1 MEDTAGPGGD
11 CMTTATEL
19 VTVASYE
26 TAVQA
31 DLARGLLE
39 GNGIKAVLSD
49 VQMAT
54 TTPYA
59 YATGGVGLQV
69 LRSDAGRAVEILRAY
84 EAAVREA
91 SGEEALVEDEADTAC
106 IACGAA
112 IPEYLDRCPA
122 CGWTYS

>member
-1 MEDTAGPGGD
+1 MATAAD
-11 CMTTATEL
+11 L
-19 VTVASYE
+19 VTVANYE

-31 DLARGLLE
+31 DVARGLLLE
-39 GNGIKAVLSD
+39 SGIRAVLVEAAPGAAQPFWRSAAG
-49 VQMAT
+49 V
-54 TTPYA
+54 
-59 YATGGVGLQV
+59 VGLQV
-69 LRSDAGRAVEILRAY
+69 AGPDAARAVEILRAY

>member
-1 MEDTAGPGGD
+1 
-11 CMTTATEL
+11 MTTATDL
-19 VTVASYE
+19 VTVANYE

-31 DLARGLLE
+31 ELARGVLE
-39 GNGIKAVLSD
+39 ASGIKSLLAD
-49 VQMAT
+49 VQVGSIT
-54 TTPYA
+54 GYG
-59 YATGGVGLQV
+59 YATGGVALQV
-69 LRSDAGRAVEILRAY
+69 LSPDAARAVEILRAY
-84 EAAVREA
+84 EAALRDK

>member
-1 MEDTAGPGGD
+1 MATAAD
-11 CMTTATEL
+11 L
-19 VTVASYE
+19 VTVANYE

-31 DLARGLLE
+31 DLAKGVLLA
-39 GNGIKAVLSD
+39 NGIQAVLSHAARAD
-49 VQMAT
+49 AAPGAAQPFWSPA
-54 TTPYA
+54 A
-59 YATGGVGLQV
+59 GGFSLQV
-69 LRSDAGRAVEILRAY
+69 AGPDAPRAVEILRAY
-84 EAAVREA
+84 EATVREG